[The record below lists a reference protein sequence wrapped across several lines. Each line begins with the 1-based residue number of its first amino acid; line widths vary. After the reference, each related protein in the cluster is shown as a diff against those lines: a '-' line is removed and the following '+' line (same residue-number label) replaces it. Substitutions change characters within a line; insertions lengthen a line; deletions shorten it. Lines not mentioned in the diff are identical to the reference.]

1 MTFDRYGDKAIE
13 LVMEGKSLFIT
24 GKAGTGKTQLLKEI
38 VSRLEAK
45 KRYVAV
51 TAPTGIAAHN
61 ADGVTIHSFIHL
73 PLSPY
78 LPGVKIPRLYD
89 LNEDEVRVVRQLQV
103 LIIDEVSM
111 VRCDMMD
118 AADDILRHYRNSK
131 EPFGGVQVVMFG
143 DLFQLM
149 PVADEEEE
157 EQLMEYYESLYFI
170 GSKVMEELD
179 YAMLELK
186 KIYRQDK
193 RSFVRLLNK
202 IRWGRINA
210 VTQEKLDRLFHRNY
224 KVSEDSHQIIL
235 TTHNRKS
242 KRINRQKLE
251 AMEGQEWDYQAY
263 TEGSFPS
270 QEYPT
275 NFHLNLKVGAR
286 VMFLRNSDEYFNG
299 MLGTVVALD
308 DESIEVKADEN
319 GRIIHVKRSTWDFN
333 RYHLNTKTKELEVER
348 VATFKQYPLKLAW
361 AITIH
366 KSQGLT
372 FDEVV
377 IDAGKAFAAGQVY
390 VALSRC
396 RRLDKIVLM
405 SRITPKA
412 VMMDQSVRG
421 YLNTV
426 KRVEVE
432 DEEVPA
438 PKEER
443 KSIKLSGTVKKTLT
457 AYQKGCSPEEIAKR
471 RGITLGTIYDH
482 LTQLIAAGEISVY
495 NLISKED
502 VALVASARKKA
513 DSDRLS
519 LIKVY
524 LPPEMTYETI
534 KLAMAHILQ
543 E

>member
-38 VSRLEAK
+38 MSRLEAK

-61 ADGVTIHSFIHL
+61 ADGVTLHSFLHL

-149 PVADEEEE
+149 PVADEDEE
-157 EQLMEYYESLYFI
+157 EQLMEYYESLYFF

-210 VTQEKLDRLFHRNY
+210 VTQEKLDRLFHRDY
-224 KVSEDSHQIIL
+224 KVSEGSHQIIL

-251 AMEGQEWDYQAY
+251 AMEGQVWDYQAY

-426 KRVEVE
+426 RRVEVE

-438 PKEER
+438 PKVER

-471 RGITLGTIYDH
+471 RGVTLGTIYDH
-482 LTQLIAAGEISVY
+482 LCQLIAAGEVSVY
-495 NLISKED
+495 DVVSKED

>member
-38 VSRLEAK
+38 MSRLEAK

-61 ADGVTIHSFIHL
+61 ADGVTLHSFLHL

-149 PVADEEEE
+149 PVADEDKE
-157 EQLMEYYESLYFI
+157 EQLMEYYESLYFF

-210 VTQEKLDRLFHRNY
+210 VTQEKLDRLFHRDY
-224 KVSEDSHQIIL
+224 KVSEGSHQIIL

-263 TEGSFPS
+263 TEGSFPC

-426 KRVEVE
+426 RRVEVE

-438 PKEER
+438 PKVER

-471 RGITLGTIYDH
+471 RGVTLGTIYDH
-482 LTQLIAAGEISVY
+482 LCQLIAAGEVSVY
-495 NLISKED
+495 DVVSKED

>member
-89 LNEDEVRVVRQLQV
+89 LNEDEARVVRQLQV

-157 EQLMEYYESLYFI
+157 EQLMEYYESLYFF
-170 GSKVMEELD
+170 GSKVMERLD
-179 YAMLELK
+179 YTMLELK

-210 VTQEKLDRLFHRNY
+210 VTQEKLDRLFRRDY
-224 KVSEDSHQIIL
+224 KVSEGSHQIIL

>member
-1 MTFDRYGDKAIE
+1 M
-13 LVMEGKSLFIT
+13 
-24 GKAGTGKTQLLKEI
+24 
-38 VSRLEAK
+38 
-45 KRYVAV
+45 
-51 TAPTGIAAHN
+51 
-61 ADGVTIHSFIHL
+61 
-73 PLSPY
+73 
-78 LPGVKIPRLYD
+78 
-89 LNEDEVRVVRQLQV
+89 
-103 LIIDEVSM
+103 
-111 VRCDMMD
+111 
-118 AADDILRHYRNSK
+118 
-131 EPFGGVQVVMFG
+131 
-143 DLFQLM
+143 
-149 PVADEEEE
+149 
-157 EQLMEYYESLYFI
+157 
-170 GSKVMEELD
+170 
-179 YAMLELK
+179 
-186 KIYRQDK
+186 
-193 RSFVRLLNK
+193 RLLNK

-210 VTQEKLDRLFHRNY
+210 VTQEKLDRLFRRDY
-224 KVSEDSHQIIL
+224 KVSEGSHQIIL

-299 MLGTVVALD
+299 MLGTVVALG

-421 YLNTV
+421 YLNSV

-432 DEEVPA
+432 DEEAPA
-438 PKEER
+438 PKIER
-443 KSIKLSGTVKKTLT
+443 KIIKLSGTVKKTLT

-471 RGITLGTIYDH
+471 RGVTLGTIYDH
-482 LTQLIAAGEISVY
+482 LCQLIAAGEVSVY
-495 NLISKED
+495 DVVSKED

-524 LPPEMTYETI
+524 LPQEMTYETI

>member
-61 ADGVTIHSFIHL
+61 ADGVTIHSFLHL

-157 EQLMEYYESLYFI
+157 EQLMEYYESLYFF

-471 RGITLGTIYDH
+471 RGVTLGTIYDH
-482 LTQLIAAGEISVY
+482 LCQLIAAGEVSVY
-495 NLISKED
+495 DVVSKED

-524 LPPEMTYETI
+524 LPQEMTYETI

>member
-61 ADGVTIHSFIHL
+61 ADGVTLHSFLHL

-89 LNEDEVRVVRQLQV
+89 LNEDEARVVRQLQV

-157 EQLMEYYESLYFI
+157 EQLMEYYESLYFF
-170 GSKVMEELD
+170 GSKVMERLD
-179 YAMLELK
+179 YTMLELK

-210 VTQEKLDRLFHRNY
+210 VTQEKLDRLFRRDY
-224 KVSEDSHQIIL
+224 KVSEGSHQIIL

-286 VMFLRNSDEYFNG
+286 VMFSLTDRCG
-299 MLGTVVALD
+299 
-308 DESIEVKADEN
+308 
-319 GRIIHVKRSTWDFN
+319 
-333 RYHLNTKTKELEVER
+333 NT
-348 VATFKQYPLKLAW
+348 LKSW
-361 AITIH
+361 
-366 KSQGLT
+366 
-372 FDEVV
+372 
-377 IDAGKAFAAGQVY
+377 
-390 VALSRC
+390 
-396 RRLDKIVLM
+396 
-405 SRITPKA
+405 
-412 VMMDQSVRG
+412 
-421 YLNTV
+421 NTM
-426 KRVEVE
+426 
-432 DEEVPA
+432 P
-438 PKEER
+438 
-443 KSIKLSGTVKKTLT
+443 IF
-457 AYQKGCSPEEIAKR
+457 
-471 RGITLGTIYDH
+471 
-482 LTQLIAAGEISVY
+482 
-495 NLISKED
+495 
-502 VALVASARKKA
+502 
-513 DSDRLS
+513 
-519 LIKVY
+519 
-524 LPPEMTYETI
+524 
-534 KLAMAHILQ
+534 
-543 E
+543 

>member
-61 ADGVTIHSFIHL
+61 ADGVTLHSFLHL

-89 LNEDEVRVVRQLQV
+89 LNEDEARVVRQLQV

-149 PVADEEEE
+149 PVADEEAE
-157 EQLMEYYESLYFI
+157 EQLMEYYESLYFF
-170 GSKVMEELD
+170 GSKVMERLD
-179 YAMLELK
+179 YTMLELK

-210 VTQEKLDRLFHRNY
+210 VTQEKLDRLFRRDY
-224 KVSEDSHQIIL
+224 KVSEGSHQIIL

-286 VMFLRNSDEYFNG
+286 VMFLRNSDDYFNG
-299 MLGTVVALD
+299 MLGTVVALG

-421 YLNTV
+421 YLNSV

-432 DEEVPA
+432 DEEAPA
-438 PKEER
+438 PKIER
-443 KSIKLSGTVKKTLT
+443 KIIKLSGTVKKTLT

-471 RGITLGTIYDH
+471 RGVTLGTIYDH
-482 LTQLIAAGEISVY
+482 LCQLIAAGEVSVY
-495 NLISKED
+495 DVVSKED

-524 LPPEMTYETI
+524 LPQEMTYETI

>member
-61 ADGVTIHSFIHL
+61 ADGVTLHSFLHL

-157 EQLMEYYESLYFI
+157 EQLMEYYESLYFF

-210 VTQEKLDRLFHRNY
+210 VTQEKLDRLFRRDY
-224 KVSEDSHQIIL
+224 KVSEGSHQIIL

-286 VMFLRNSDEYFNG
+286 VMFLRNSDDYFNG
-299 MLGTVVALD
+299 MLGTVVALG

-421 YLNTV
+421 YLNSV

-432 DEEVPA
+432 DEEAPA
-438 PKEER
+438 PKIER
-443 KSIKLSGTVKKTLT
+443 KNIKLSGTVKKTLT

-482 LTQLIAAGEISVY
+482 LCQLIAAGEVSVY
-495 NLISKED
+495 DVVSKED

-524 LPPEMTYETI
+524 LPQEMTYETI

>member
-157 EQLMEYYESLYFI
+157 EQLMEYYESLYIF

-405 SRITPKA
+405 SRITPKT

>member
-61 ADGVTIHSFIHL
+61 ADGVTIHSFLHL

-157 EQLMEYYESLYFI
+157 EQLMEYYESLYFF

-210 VTQEKLDRLFHRNY
+210 VTQEKLDQLFHRDY
-224 KVSEDSHQIIL
+224 KVSEGSHQIIL

-308 DESIEVKADEN
+308 DGSIEVKADEN

-426 KRVEVE
+426 RRVEVE

-438 PKEER
+438 PKVER

-457 AYQKGCSPEEIAKR
+457 AYQKGRSPEEIAKR
-471 RGITLGTIYDH
+471 RGVTLGTIYDH
-482 LTQLIAAGEISVY
+482 LCQLIAAGEVSVHDVV
-495 NLISKED
+495 SKED

>member
-157 EQLMEYYESLYFI
+157 EQLMEYYESLYFF
-170 GSKVMEELD
+170 GSKVMERLD
-179 YAMLELK
+179 YTMLELK

-210 VTQEKLDRLFHRNY
+210 VTQEKLDRLFRRDY
-224 KVSEDSHQIIL
+224 KVSEGSHQIIL

-286 VMFLRNSDEYFNG
+286 VMFLRNSDDYFNG
-299 MLGTVVALD
+299 MLGTVVALG

-421 YLNTV
+421 YLNSV

-432 DEEVPA
+432 DEEAPA
-438 PKEER
+438 PKIER
-443 KSIKLSGTVKKTLT
+443 KIIKLSGTVKKTLT

-471 RGITLGTIYDH
+471 RGVTLGTIYDH
-482 LTQLIAAGEISVY
+482 LCQLIAAGEVSVY
-495 NLISKED
+495 DVVSKED

-524 LPPEMTYETI
+524 LPQEMTYETI

>member
-157 EQLMEYYESLYFI
+157 EQLMEYYESLYFF

-471 RGITLGTIYDH
+471 RGVTLGTIYDH
-482 LTQLIAAGEISVY
+482 LCQLIAAGEVSVY
-495 NLISKED
+495 DVVSKED

>member
-61 ADGVTIHSFIHL
+61 ADGVTLHSFLHL

-89 LNEDEVRVVRQLQV
+89 LNEDEARVVRQLQV

-157 EQLMEYYESLYFI
+157 EQLMEYYESLYFF
-170 GSKVMEELD
+170 GSKVMERLD
-179 YAMLELK
+179 YTMLELK

-210 VTQEKLDRLFHRNY
+210 VTQEKLDRLFRRDY
-224 KVSEDSHQIIL
+224 KVSEGSHQIIL

-242 KRINRQKLE
+242 KRINRQK
-251 AMEGQEWDYQAY
+251 
-263 TEGSFPS
+263 
-270 QEYPT
+270 
-275 NFHLNLKVGAR
+275 
-286 VMFLRNSDEYFNG
+286 
-299 MLGTVVALD
+299 
-308 DESIEVKADEN
+308 
-319 GRIIHVKRSTWDFN
+319 
-333 RYHLNTKTKELEVER
+333 
-348 VATFKQYPLKLAW
+348 
-361 AITIH
+361 
-366 KSQGLT
+366 
-372 FDEVV
+372 
-377 IDAGKAFAAGQVY
+377 
-390 VALSRC
+390 
-396 RRLDKIVLM
+396 
-405 SRITPKA
+405 
-412 VMMDQSVRG
+412 
-421 YLNTV
+421 
-426 KRVEVE
+426 
-432 DEEVPA
+432 
-438 PKEER
+438 
-443 KSIKLSGTVKKTLT
+443 
-457 AYQKGCSPEEIAKR
+457 
-471 RGITLGTIYDH
+471 
-482 LTQLIAAGEISVY
+482 
-495 NLISKED
+495 
-502 VALVASARKKA
+502 
-513 DSDRLS
+513 
-519 LIKVY
+519 
-524 LPPEMTYETI
+524 
-534 KLAMAHILQ
+534 
-543 E
+543 

>member
-157 EQLMEYYESLYFI
+157 EQLMEYYESLYFF

-286 VMFLRNSDEYFNG
+286 VMFLRNSDEYFKG

>member
-157 EQLMEYYESLYFI
+157 EQLMEYYESLYFF

>member
-157 EQLMEYYESLYFI
+157 EQLMEYYESLYFF

-224 KVSEDSHQIIL
+224 KVSEGSHQIIL

-251 AMEGQEWDYQAY
+251 AMEGQVWDYQAY

-299 MLGTVVALD
+299 MLGTIVALD

-426 KRVEVE
+426 RRVEVE

-438 PKEER
+438 PKVER

-471 RGITLGTIYDH
+471 RGVTLGTIYDH
-482 LTQLIAAGEISVY
+482 LCQLIAAGEVSVY
-495 NLISKED
+495 DVVSKED

>member
-157 EQLMEYYESLYFI
+157 EQLMEYYESLYFF

-471 RGITLGTIYDH
+471 RGVTLGTIYDH
-482 LTQLIAAGEISVY
+482 LCQLIAAGEVSVY
-495 NLISKED
+495 DVVSKED

-524 LPPEMTYETI
+524 LPQEMTYETI

>member
-1 MTFDRYGDKAIE
+1 MTFDEYGNKAIE
-13 LVMEGKSLFIT
+13 LVMDGKSLFIT
-24 GKAGTGKTQLLKEI
+24 GKAGTGKTKLLIEI
-38 VSRLEAK
+38 VSRLK
-45 KRYVAV
+45 KKNRYVAV

-61 ADGVTIHSFIHL
+61 ANGVTLHSFLHL

-89 LNEDEVRVVRQLQV
+89 LNEDEARVVRQLQV

-149 PVADEEEE
+149 PVADEEDEK
-157 EQLMEYYESLYFI
+157 QLMKYYNSPYFF
-170 GSKVMEELD
+170 GSKVMWKLD

-193 RSFVRLLNK
+193 RSFVKLLNK
-202 IRWGRINA
+202 IRWGHIDT
-210 VTQEKLDRLFHRNY
+210 VTQEKLDSLFQSRY
-224 KVSEDSHQIIL
+224 KVSDGSHQIIL

-242 KRINRQKLE
+242 RRINRQKLE
-251 AMEGQEWDYQAY
+251 TMDSQEWDYQAY

-270 QEYPT
+270 HEYPT
-275 NFHLNLKVGAR
+275 YFHLKLKVGAR

-308 DESIEVKADEN
+308 DESIIVKADEN
-319 GRIIHVKRSTWDFN
+319 GRRIQVRRSTWDFK
-333 RYHLNTKTKELEVER
+333 RYHLNAKTKELDVER
-348 VATFKQYPLKLAW
+348 VGTFKQYPLKLAW

-377 IDAGKAFAAGQVY
+377 IDAGRAFTAGQVY

-396 RRLDKIVLM
+396 RRLEKIVLM

-412 VMMDQSVRG
+412 VMMDQRVRG
-421 YLNTV
+421 YMDSVKRVDVEAKGVLESEVIRSIKLPGTV
-426 KRVEVE
+426 KR
-432 DEEVPA
+432 
-438 PKEER
+438 
-443 KSIKLSGTVKKTLT
+443 TLI
-457 AYQKGCSPEEIAKR
+457 AYQKGCSPDEIAKK
-471 RGITLGTIYDH
+471 RGVTLGTIYGH
-482 LTQLIAAGEISVY
+482 LAELVAAGKISAYDLV
-495 NLISKED
+495 SKED
-502 VALVASARKKA
+502 MELVASARKKA
-513 DSDRLS
+513 DSDKLS
-519 LIKVY
+519 HQIVS
-524 LPPEMTYETI
+524 PT
-534 KLAMAHILQ
+534 
-543 E
+543 

>member
-61 ADGVTIHSFIHL
+61 ADGVTIHSFLHL

-157 EQLMEYYESLYFI
+157 EQLMEYYESLYFF

-210 VTQEKLDRLFHRNY
+210 VTQEKLDRLFHRDY
-224 KVSEDSHQIIL
+224 KVSEGSHQIIL

-471 RGITLGTIYDH
+471 RGVTLGTIYDH
-482 LTQLIAAGEISVY
+482 LCQLIAAGEVSVY
-495 NLISKED
+495 DVVSKED

-524 LPPEMTYETI
+524 LPQEMTYETI

>member
-61 ADGVTIHSFIHL
+61 ADGVTLHSFLHL

-89 LNEDEVRVVRQLQV
+89 LNEDEARVVRQLQV

-157 EQLMEYYESLYFI
+157 EQLMEYYESLYFF
-170 GSKVMEELD
+170 GSKVMERLD
-179 YAMLELK
+179 YTMLELK

-210 VTQEKLDRLFHRNY
+210 VTQEKLDRLFRRDY
-224 KVSEDSHQIIL
+224 KVSEGSHQIIL

-286 VMFLRNSDEYFNG
+286 VMFLRNSDDYFNG
-299 MLGTVVALD
+299 MLGTVVALG

-421 YLNTV
+421 YLNSV

-432 DEEVPA
+432 DEEAPA
-438 PKEER
+438 PKIER
-443 KSIKLSGTVKKTLT
+443 KIIKLSGTVKKTLT

-471 RGITLGTIYDH
+471 RGVTLGTIYDH
-482 LTQLIAAGEISVY
+482 LCQLIAAGEVSVY
-495 NLISKED
+495 DVVSKED

-524 LPPEMTYETI
+524 LPQEMTYETI

>member
-61 ADGVTIHSFIHL
+61 ADGVTIHSFLHL

-157 EQLMEYYESLYFI
+157 EQLMEYYESLYFF
-170 GSKVMEELD
+170 GSKVTEELD

-210 VTQEKLDRLFHRNY
+210 VTQEKLDRLFHRDY
-224 KVSEDSHQIIL
+224 KVSEGSHQIIL

-471 RGITLGTIYDH
+471 RGVTLGTIYDH
-482 LTQLIAAGEISVY
+482 LCQLIAAGEVSVY
-495 NLISKED
+495 DVVSKED

-524 LPPEMTYETI
+524 LPQEMTYETI